1 MYANKLASHQLLIW
15 QQNAH
20 TKTLKKLAFSKHLSN
35 MTDKTIFL
43 KTFVALI
50 IKFKM
55 THLQYLE
62 FTSFHQCTISHA
74 EQYSTKHRTRQ
85 ANGIVMK

>member
-1 MYANKLASHQLLIW
+1 
-15 QQNAH
+15 
-20 TKTLKKLAFSKHLSN
+20 
-35 MTDKTIFL
+35 
-43 KTFVALI
+43 
-50 IKFKM
+50 M